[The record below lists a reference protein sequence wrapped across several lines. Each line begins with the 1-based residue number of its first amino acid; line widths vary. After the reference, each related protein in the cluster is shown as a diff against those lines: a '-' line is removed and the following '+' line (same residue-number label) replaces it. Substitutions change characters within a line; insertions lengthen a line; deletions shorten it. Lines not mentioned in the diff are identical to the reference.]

1 MILYGLF
8 IISIALSNVLLNSAQ
23 SVIAG
28 FDLKWKIGVN
38 SVDFIY
44 TSPISDS
51 NNVYVA
57 FAFSTDTQM
66 GNDCVCVCKIHNNIP
81 SVEHNYNTGKSSS
94 LLDSRNPSVGI
105 SNQSVKIENGMITC
119 SFTREKNLPNINNY
133 FALTNDN
140 YYILH
145 ANGRT
150 NSNGMINN

>member
-8 IISIALSNVLLNSAQ
+8 IISIALSNVSLNSAQ
-23 SVIAG
+23 SLIAG

-66 GNDCVCVCKIHNNIP
+66 GNDCVCVCKIQNNIP
-81 SVEHNYNTGKSSS
+81 SVEHNYNIGKSSS

-105 SNQSVKIENGMITC
+105 SNQSVKIENGKITC
-119 SFTREKNLPNINNY
+119 SFTREKSLPNINNY
-133 FALTNDN
+133 FSLTNAN

-150 NSNGMINN
+150 NSNGMINY